1 MTACCKVLLLAGL
14 AVPLLLTRVAFMSVV
29 ALARTRSIYIITFPV
44 IVLLIIISN
53 FGWQAILSSVECYDP
68 ETDKWTKLV
77 HMKKVDSTNWILGK
91 TQCSPATCR
100 CVVLLAGCWWIGRST
115 LTPSWILNSFDPP
128 TNAWLPTTVCS
139 RRLQTVSNLW
149 IATKHGRGR
158 QLLCNVLISKNLYSS
173 WQQWPRHADVVF
185 CHVTIINT
193 GTMSHFIF

>member
-1 MTACCKVLLLAGL
+1 
-14 AVPLLLTRVAFMSVV
+14 MSVV

-44 IVLLIIISN
+44 IVLQLNHQQFWLAGNSKLGRVLWPWDRQMDKAGSYEKGWFNKLN
-53 FGWQAILSSVECYDP
+53 FRENSMFTC
-68 ETDKWTKLV
+68 
-77 HMKKVDSTNWILGK
+77 
-91 TQCSPATCR
+91 TCR